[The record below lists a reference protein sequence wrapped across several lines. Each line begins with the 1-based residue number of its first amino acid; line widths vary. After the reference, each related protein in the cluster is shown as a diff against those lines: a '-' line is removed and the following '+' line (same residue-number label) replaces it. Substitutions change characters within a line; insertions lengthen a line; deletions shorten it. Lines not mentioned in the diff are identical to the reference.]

1 MSIKQGLPVLT
12 YVFKD
17 SMVLFGI
24 LNCRSREARIGTVKY
39 KIFKAQKEKQR

>member
-17 SMVLFGI
+17 SIVLFGI
-24 LNCRSREARIGTVKY
+24 LNCSSREGRIGTVKC
-39 KIFKAQKEKQR
+39 KEFKAQKEKQR